1 MAEREGFEPSR
12 RERPSGLANRPLDH
26 LGTSPYKAAAA
37 HLKVRKSGLPHME
50 GRTSKKDKLIRERE
64 KSNQSGCKRP
74 CSENLLFPYT
84 PKYIW
89 KADVPQPQVPH
100 KHQGVNTLVTY
111 GSLMGFLMAAALG
124 LEPRTA
130 RLTVASSTD

>member
-1 MAEREGFEPSR
+1 MPWLIVNIQQGNNYGGEGGVRTLARNNP
-12 RERPSGLANRPLDH
+12 PSGLANRPLDH

-50 GRTSKKDKLIRERE
+50 GRTSKKDKSIRERE

-74 CSENLLFPYT
+74 CSKNLLFPYT

-89 KADVPQPQVPH
+89 KADVPQP
-100 KHQGVNTLVTY
+100 
-111 GSLMGFLMAAALG
+111 
-124 LEPRTA
+124 
-130 RLTVASSTD
+130 